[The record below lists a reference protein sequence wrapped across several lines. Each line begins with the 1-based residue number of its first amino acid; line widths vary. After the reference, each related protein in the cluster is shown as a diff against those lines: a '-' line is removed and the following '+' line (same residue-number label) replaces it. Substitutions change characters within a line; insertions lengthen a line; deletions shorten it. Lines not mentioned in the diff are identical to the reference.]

1 MWISWETT
9 VVIYY
14 LAFICALNIKGQI
27 LDDVESVDDPIKFY
41 VYTRHNNV
49 TPQILQADVE
59 SIVRSVLN
67 PNKQT
72 TLAIHGVLGN
82 KSSEECLIIKDAK
95 LKVEDANIII
105 VDYSSLMKR
114 NDFKIDFS
122 SADLVAKSITDLV
135 ILLKENFNMNI
146 QNIHI
151 VGFSLGGQIA
161 GLAGQNIY
169 KHCAEKINRIT
180 ALDPAGIIFTE
191 TTPANEKLTA
201 DDADYVEVVHT
212 NAGEYGYKTP
222 CGHVDYYPNGGKIQ
236 PGCNSTDNSCSYNRA
251 YKFIPEMWSP
261 VKNQE
266 FLLLKCENV
275 DFMSLDSCRWQNKI
289 MGELDQ
295 QQKGLYYVE
304 TNDNNP
310 FGKGAFKKQF
320 L

>member
-1 MWISWETT
+1 MWISWEKT
-9 VVIYY
+9 VAIYF
-14 LAFICALNIKGQI
+14 LACICALNVKGET

-41 VYTRHNNV
+41 VYTRQNNV

-67 PNKQT
+67 PSKQT
-72 TLAIHGVLGN
+72 TLAIHGILGN
-82 KSSEECLIIKDAK
+82 KSSEECLIIKEEK

-105 VDYSSLMKR
+105 VDYSSLMDGK
-114 NDFKIDFS
+114 DFGVDFI

-135 ILLKENFNMNI
+135 ILLKESFNMNI

-169 KHCAEKINRIT
+169 ERCGEKINRIT
-180 ALDPAGIIFTE
+180 ALDPAGILFTE
-191 TTPANEKLTA
+191 NTPANEKLTA

-212 NAGEYGYKTP
+212 NAGEYGYETP

-236 PGCNSTDNSCSYNRA
+236 PGCISADNACSHNRA

-261 VKNQE
+261 VKHQE
-266 FLLLKCENV
+266 FLLLKCENLE
-275 DFMSLDSCRWQNKI
+275 FMSLDSCRWQNEI
-289 MGELDQ
+289 MGELGQ

-304 TNDNNP
+304 TNDNIP